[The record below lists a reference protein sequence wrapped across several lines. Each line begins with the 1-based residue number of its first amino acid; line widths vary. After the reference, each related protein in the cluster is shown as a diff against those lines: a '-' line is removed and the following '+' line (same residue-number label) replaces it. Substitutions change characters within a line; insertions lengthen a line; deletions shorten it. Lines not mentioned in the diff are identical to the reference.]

1 MELFNNIPGNLS
13 FDESENL
20 IVRKNDKDYF
30 HTIPNTNAKYALNLV
45 ELGTPEAL
53 QRAEKVIE
61 AVLKCQELD
70 EKNKHFG
77 NFFWEKEDEFVED
90 LNAVEFVM
98 ISFIPMIMRYGDRL
112 SENLKKKI
120 LISIKLALY
129 EIKKINVSLIYTN
142 IVAKDIVNSIL
153 GGQLLGDS
161 SFKNRGKEKLKKWHA
176 HIDKSGIP
184 TEYNSPGYSS
194 ITINTLSNLIELS
207 DDEESIMIAKLILL
221 RIGILSLIHI

>member
-70 EKNKHFG
+70 EKN
-77 NFFWEKEDEFVED
+77 
-90 LNAVEFVM
+90 
-98 ISFIPMIMRYGDRL
+98 
-112 SENLKKKI
+112 
-120 LISIKLALY
+120 
-129 EIKKINVSLIYTN
+129 
-142 IVAKDIVNSIL
+142 
-153 GGQLLGDS
+153 
-161 SFKNRGKEKLKKWHA
+161 
-176 HIDKSGIP
+176 
-184 TEYNSPGYSS
+184 
-194 ITINTLSNLIELS
+194 
-207 DDEESIMIAKLILL
+207 
-221 RIGILSLIHI
+221 

>member
-70 EKNKHFG
+70 EKN
-77 NFFWEKEDEFVED
+77 
-90 LNAVEFVM
+90 
-98 ISFIPMIMRYGDRL
+98 RYYNYWSGPSR
-112 SENLKKKI
+112 I
-120 LISIKLALY
+120 IC
-129 EIKKINVSLIYTN
+129 
-142 IVAKDIVNSIL
+142 
-153 GGQLLGDS
+153 S
-161 SFKNRGKEKLKKWHA
+161 SSTRN
-176 HIDKSGIP
+176 
-184 TEYNSPGYSS
+184 
-194 ITINTLSNLIELS
+194 
-207 DDEESIMIAKLILL
+207 
-221 RIGILSLIHI
+221 